1 VWGEEGRTAMRMNGN
16 LHLMEGGKGYLQEE
30 TEIWDNRGAQET
42 TGLSLVVTHS
52 IGDMEPEGGSQLS

>member
-1 VWGEEGRTAMRMNGN
+1 MRMNGN